1 MKRFLSAGAAAS
13 AITAA
18 LFLIYFT
25 GRPIMPSYE
34 KVRSGYTTSEARLY
48 DRNGMLIHEIRRD
61 EKVRRLDWV
70 EIGSVSEAMKNTVIL
85 AEDRRFYSHSG
96 VDWLAVAGS
105 VLKGGSRGASTIS
118 MQVASFINPE
128 KSKKKTR
135 RGIFQKLRQM
145 KAAASLEETWT
156 KDQILEAYL
165 NLAGF
170 RGELKGIGAASAGI
184 FMKEPSG
191 INIKEAAVLCAMLPG
206 SKAVPKVIAD
216 RAYRIVSLTG
226 TGVYKDEIRELAIQA
241 VSRPY
246 YIKPGVALA
255 PHVARELLKKGVNSS
270 RCSLDR
276 NIQEYALSSLQNRLN
291 ELSGRNVKDGA
302 IIVADNKTGEILAY
316 VGNSGTGS
324 SARYVD
330 GVKAQRQAGST
341 LKPFL
346 YGLAIEKRLITAA
359 SLIDDTPHDIPTNAG
374 IYIPEN
380 YSNSYM
386 GQVSARTA
394 LASSLNIPAVR
405 VLELAG
411 KEDFT
416 ERLRLSGFSTINDDA
431 EYYGYSIALGS
442 ADITLADLTA
452 AYMALA
458 NAGVYMPLKLV
469 SGEPSGPAKRIMDER
484 AAYIIT
490 DILSDRQARSPTFAL
505 ENVLATRFFSAVKT
519 GTSKDMRDNWCIGF
533 TKKYTVGVWVGNFSG
548 EPMWNVSG
556 MSGAAP
562 VWLDIMNY
570 LHSASD
576 PAGSNKPGGVR
587 VKDITYSSHLEPD
600 RKEVFID
607 GTEPSG
613 TISGVNKYA
622 KPVIVYPTEGAVLA
636 IDPDIPE
643 NYQKVLFKAEPK
655 SIYRWKLNG
664 KVIGKGSRLL
674 WKPKIGE
681 HHLTL
686 IDDKMAETHSIS
698 FIVR

>member
-1 MKRFLSAGAAAS
+1 LKKYLLAGAAAA
-13 AITAA
+13 AIAA
-18 LFLIYFT
+18 VLLLICIS

-34 KVRSGYTTSEARLY
+34 KVRSGYNTSEARLY
-48 DRNGMLIHEIRRD
+48 DRNGILIHEARMD
-61 EKVRRLDWV
+61 EKLRRLDWV
-70 EIGSVSEAMKNTVIL
+70 ELGSVSEAMIKTVIM

-105 VLKGGSRGASTIS
+105 AIKGGSRGASTIS

-128 KSKKKTR
+128 TGKRRIR
-135 RGIFQKLRQM
+135 RGFSQKLRQV
-145 KAAASLEETWT
+145 KGALSLEEAWT

-170 RGELKGIGAASAGI
+170 RGELTGIAASSEGI
-184 FMKEPSG
+184 FMKDPSG
-191 INIKEAAVLCAMLPG
+191 INMKEAAVLCAMLPG
-206 SKAVPKVIAD
+206 GKAGPKTISE
-216 RAYRIVSLTG
+216 RAWRIIKISCTRVD
-226 TGVYKDEIRELAIQA
+226 KDEIRELAFRA
-241 VSRPY
+241 VSKPY
-246 YIKPGVALA
+246 YIRPGVTLA
-255 PHVARELLKKGVNSS
+255 PHVARELLRKGIDSS

-276 NIQEYALSSLQNRLN
+276 NIQGYALSSLQERLN
-291 ELSGRNVKDGA
+291 ELYGRNVKDGA
-302 IIVADNKTGEILAY
+302 VIVADNGTGEILAY

-330 GVKAQRQAGST
+330 GARAKRQAGST

-346 YGLAIEKRLITAA
+346 YGLAIEKRIITAA
-359 SLIDDTPHDIPTNAG
+359 SLIDDTPHDVPTAAG

-380 YSNSYM
+380 YSNRYM

-411 KEDFT
+411 KEDFID
-416 ERLRLSGFSTINDDA
+416 RLILSGFSTISHDA

-442 ADITLADLTA
+442 ADISLADLTA
-452 AYMALA
+452 AYMAIA
-458 NAGVYMPLKLV
+458 NKGVYRPLKLLA
-469 SGEPSGPAKRIMDER
+469 GEPSGPFRRVMDEN

-533 TKKYTVGVWVGNFSG
+533 TRKYTVGVWVGNFSG

-570 LHSASD
+570 LHSVSD
-576 PAGSNKPGGVR
+576 LEENDKPDGVR
-587 VKDITYSSHLEPD
+587 VKGITYSRHLEPD
-600 RKEVFID
+600 RDELFID
-607 GTEPSG
+607 GTEPAG
-613 TISGVNKYA
+613 TITGAAEYTKSA
-622 KPVIVYPTEGAVLA
+622 IVYPTPGAVLA

-643 NYQKVLFKAEPK
+643 NCQKVLFRAEPK
-655 SIYRWKLNG
+655 SAYRWKLNG
-664 KVIGKGSRLL
+664 KVIGKGCQIL
-674 WKPKIGE
+674 WKPEIGE
-681 HHLTL
+681 HQLVL
-686 IDDKMAETHSIS
+686 IGDKISETDSVR